1 MRGVKVSTVI
11 LRTSDLDR
19 AVGFWSDKVGLALL
33 GRHEAFAFLDGGSVQ
48 LALNQVDREIEDQ
61 SMTEVVLEVEDVSA
75 AYREMTERGVPFEI
89 EPRTV
94 TTDGVR
100 TLLAAHFYDP
110 DRHAGSI
117 TGWVDVTPDM
127 VGLEG

>member
-1 MRGVKVSTVI
+1 MKVSTVI

-19 AVGFWSDKVGLALL
+19 AVGFWSDQVGLALL

-48 LALNQVDREIEDQ
+48 VALNQVDREIEDL
-61 SMTEVVLEVEDVSA
+61 SMTEVVLEVEDVFASH
-75 AYREMTERGVPFEI
+75 REMRERGVPFEI

-94 TTDGVR
+94 TSDGVR

-110 DRHAGSI
+110 DGHAGSI
-117 TGWVDVTPDM
+117 TGWV
-127 VGLEG
+127 EGTADESPA

>member
-1 MRGVKVSTVI
+1 MKVSNII

-19 AVGFWSDKVGLALL
+19 AITFWSERVGLALL

-48 LALNQVDREIEDQ
+48 MALNEVDRQIEDL
-61 SMTEVVLEVEDVSA
+61 SMTEVVLEVEDIQA
-75 AYREMTERGVPFEI
+75 AHREMSERGVPFEI
-89 EPRTV
+89 EPRVV

-110 DRHAGSI
+110 DGHAGSI
-117 TGWVDVTPDM
+117 TGWVDGAPDT
-127 VGLEG
+127 LTA

>member
-1 MRGVKVSTVI
+1 VSTVI

-19 AVGFWSDKVGLALL
+19 AVGFWSEKVGLALL
-33 GRHEAFAFLDGGSVQ
+33 GRHEAFAFLDAGSVQ
-48 LALNQVDREIEDQ
+48 LALNQIDHEIEDH

-75 AYREMTERGVPFEI
+75 AYHVLSKRGVPFEI

-94 TTDGVR
+94 TSDGVR

-110 DRHAGSI
+110 DGHAGSI
-117 TGWVDVTPDM
+117 TGWV
-127 VGLEG
+127 EGTADESPA

>member
-1 MRGVKVSTVI
+1 MKVSTVI

-19 AVGFWSDKVGLALL
+19 AVGFWSEKVGLALV
-33 GRHEAFAFLDGGSVQ
+33 GRHEAFAFLDAGSVQ
-48 LALNQVDREIEDQ
+48 LALNQIDHEIEDH

-75 AYREMTERGVPFEI
+75 AYHVLSERGVPFEI

-94 TTDGVR
+94 TSDGVR

-110 DRHAGSI
+110 DGHAGSI
-117 TGWVDVTPDM
+117 TGWV
-127 VGLEG
+127 EGTADESPA